1 MSSFIYSSLNSMNAH
16 DAAEFFLWLM
26 CSIFLLSITL
36 RFLNKSIAF
45 VEYSPTLLTSL
56 GILGTFVGII
66 IGLVHFDTNS
76 LDSSI
81 DSLLAGLKTA
91 FITSVVGIALS
102 LLIRII
108 TRCIKYP
115 QDRSA
120 EAVTPIDTLD
130 ALHEINASIQA
141 LTKEQRAFT
150 SNTSKTMIG
159 ELNQIV
165 ESFNEKLNSQ
175 FADGLTHFSEN
186 LASIDKSLAHFTQAF
201 ETINDSTKSI
211 IEINHENVSTMEQ
224 VGQNLNALNDKF
236 GDYFGQMNTLFE
248 LLDRSNTQLTELNNK
263 ALEYSDQSMQVV
275 SLIPD
280 INLNIESFNQNI
292 ETLRK
297 TAHETIHESLT
308 SLSENSQALGNHIS
322 QVTNAF
328 EQASSI
334 DTHAIQSLLEKGS
347 SAYQLSVNAISQ
359 QHAKLHEEMLITLN
373 SVITNSFSKMEVSVD
388 KQQNL
393 IESQLSQ
400 EIEQVMASM
409 GQALATISGQF
420 TRDYQLLIDQMQR
433 TVERTEDAA

>member
-1 MSSFIYSSLNSMNAH
+1 MNAH
-16 DAAEFFLWLM
+16 DAAELFLWLM
-26 CSIFLLSITL
+26 CSIFLLSILL
-36 RFLNKSIAF
+36 RFLNRSLAF

-115 QDRSA
+115 QDKQS
-120 EAVTPIDTLD
+120 ETVTPHDTLD
-130 ALHEINASIQA
+130 ALHAINASI
-141 LTKEQRAFT
+141 LTLTEEQRAFT
-150 SNTSKTMIG
+150 SNTSKTMIS
-159 ELNQIV
+159 ELNKIV
-165 ESFNEKLNSQ
+165 VSFNEKLNSQ
-175 FADGLTHFSEN
+175 FADGLTHFSEK
-186 LASIDKSLAHFTQAF
+186 LVSIDDSLTHFTQAF
-201 ETINDSTKSI
+201 ETIKDSTKSI
-211 IEINHENVSTMEQ
+211 IEINNENVTTMEH

-236 GDYFGQMNTLFE
+236 GDYYGQMNTLFE
-248 LLDRSNTQLTELNNK
+248 LLDKSNKQLTELNDK

-297 TAHETIHESLT
+297 TANETIHQSLT
-308 SLSENSQALGNHIS
+308 SLSESSQALGSHIS
-322 QVTNAF
+322 KVTSAF

-334 DTHAIQSLLEKGS
+334 DTNIIQELLEKGS
-347 SAYQLSVNAISQ
+347 TAYQASVNSISQ
-359 QHAKLHEEMLITLN
+359 QHSRIHEEMLTTLN
-373 SVITNSFSKMEVSVD
+373 AVITNSFSKMEVSVD

-433 TVERTEDAA
+433 TAERTEDAA